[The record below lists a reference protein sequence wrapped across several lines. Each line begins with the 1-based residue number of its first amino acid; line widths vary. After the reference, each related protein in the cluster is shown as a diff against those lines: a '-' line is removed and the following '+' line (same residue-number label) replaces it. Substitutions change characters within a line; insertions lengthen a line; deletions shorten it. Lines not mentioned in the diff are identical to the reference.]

1 MKHIRTRTLLLTAL
15 AMTAFAANSL
25 LCRLALGEGAIDAP
39 SFTGL
44 RLASGALV
52 LWLLLAKRTGVRL
65 IRPNPKAAVMLFAYA
80 AAFSFAYLDLDAG
93 VGALILFGAVQL
105 TMVTAGLIAG
115 EASPPLTW
123 TGLGMSL
130 GGLVYLVSPG
140 LTAPPLTGAA
150 LMALAGVA
158 WGFYSLSGRGVSDP
172 LQATAGNFVGAVP
185 LGVLLCLPF
194 LGALHLSTAGVL
206 LAIAS
211 GALASGL
218 GYVIWFAALR
228 GLSASAAASVQLS
241 VPLLAACGGVLWL
254 GETFTWRLAI
264 ASVLILGGIALVLR
278 SKGLL
283 QTATPTTASAA
294 EDGSE

>member
-1 MKHIRTRTLLLTAL
+1 MFHMRTQTLLLTLL
-15 AMTAFAANSL
+15 AMMAFAANSL
-25 LCRLALGEGAIDAP
+25 LCRMALGDPSIDAA

-52 LWLLLAKRTGVRL
+52 LWLLLFRRSGEWRL
-65 IRPNPKAAVMLFAYA
+65 RPNPRSALFLFAYA
-80 AAFSFAYLDLDAG
+80 AAFSFAYLQLDAG

-105 TMVTAGLIAG
+105 TMVAAGLLAG
-115 EASPPLTW
+115 EPSPPLTW
-123 TGLGMSL
+123 FGLALSS

-140 LTAPPLTGAA
+140 LTAPPLSGAL
-150 LMALAGVA
+150 LMGLAGIA
-158 WGFYSLSGRGVSDP
+158 WGLYSLSGRGVADP
-172 LQATAGNFVGAVP
+172 LQATAGNFLGTVP
-185 LGVLLCLPF
+185 LGLLLILPF
-194 LGALHLSTAGVL
+194 LGSLHLSPRGIA
-206 LAIAS
+206 LALAS

-241 VPLLAACGGVLWL
+241 VPVLAAVGGVLWL
-254 GETFTWRLAI
+254 GEAFTWRLTL

-283 QTATPTTASAA
+283 QAHA
-294 EDGSE
+294 GR

>member
-1 MKHIRTRTLLLTAL
+1 MHSSMTKTLLLTGV

-25 LCRLALGEGAIDAP
+25 LCRLALGDRSIDAA

-52 LWLLLAKRTGVRL
+52 LWLLLFRRTGLLRP
-65 IRPNPKAAVMLFAYA
+65 RPNPRAAVLLFIYA
-80 AAFSFAYLDLDAG
+80 AAFSFAYLRLDAG

-105 TMVTAGLIAG
+105 SMVVAGLLAG
-115 EASPPLTW
+115 EPSPPLTW
-123 TGLGMSL
+123 LGLTLSL

-140 LTAPPLTGAA
+140 LTAPPLTAAA
-150 LMALAGVA
+150 LMALAGTA
-158 WGFYSLSGRGVSDP
+158 WGFYSLSGRGAGDP
-172 LQATAGNFVGAVP
+172 LKATAGNFIGAVP
-185 LGVLLCLPF
+185 LALLLCLPF
-194 LGALHLSTAGVL
+194 LGALQASSRGIL

-254 GETFTWRLAI
+254 GEAFTGRLAL
-264 ASVLILGGIALVLR
+264 ASILILGGIALVLR

-283 QTATPTTASAA
+283 QA
-294 EDGSE
+294 GSPGVSQPE

>member
-1 MKHIRTRTLLLTAL
+1 MKQIRTRTLLLTAL

-25 LCRLALGEGAIDAP
+25 LCRLALGAGAIDAP
-39 SFTGL
+39 GFTGL

-52 LWLLLAKRTGVRL
+52 LWLLLARRSGFIRV
-65 IRPNPKAAVMLFAYA
+65 RPNFRAASMLFAYA
-80 AAFSFAYLDLDAG
+80 AAFSFAYLQLDAG

-105 TMVTAGLIAG
+105 TMVSAGLLAG
-115 EASPPLTW
+115 EPSPPMTWLGLT
-123 TGLGMSL
+123 MSL

-150 LMALAGVA
+150 LMGTAGIA
-158 WGFYSLSGRGVSDP
+158 WGLYSLSGRGVGDP
-172 LQATAGNFVGAVP
+172 LQATAANFIGAVP
-185 LGVLLCLPF
+185 LGLLLCLPF
-194 LGALHLSTAGVL
+194 LGEIHLSARGVM

-241 VPLLAACGGVLWL
+241 VPLLAACGGVIWL
-254 GETFTWRLAI
+254 GERFTWRLAL
-264 ASVLILGGIALVLR
+264 ASVLILGGIALVLH
-278 SKGLL
+278 SKGLM
-283 QTATPTTASAA
+283 QAA
-294 EDGSE
+294 VADSSRAD